1 MIPLKR
7 KSNSCS
13 LTRPNFAWLPK
24 AGYGEE
30 IHWTTLQRQA
40 HWCIF
45 DVNLLPGAIVLN
57 CGMDKNLKMRLSFGT
72 TCFNIHRFVQG
83 EMSVALQVNWR
94 MQEMRVLLT
103 TVLIFFRKIVG
114 IEHLPLPLYRRPFW
128 SQMYRVWPVDEFQNL
143 VRGRGRFGRGL
154 PPR

>member
-1 MIPLKR
+1 
-7 KSNSCS
+7 
-13 LTRPNFAWLPK
+13 
-24 AGYGEE
+24 
-30 IHWTTLQRQA
+30 
-40 HWCIF
+40 
-45 DVNLLPGAIVLN
+45 
-57 CGMDKNLKMRLSFGT
+57 
-72 TCFNIHRFVQG
+72 
-83 EMSVALQVNWR
+83 MSVALQVNWR